1 MLTSNMELKET
12 YRLAFPDIPNPSY
25 THVSYGLDLPGAC
38 AKHVESTFKCK
49 RPYII
54 ASNSLA
60 KNTDYLRTLQDA
72 MGENLAD
79 MDCIKLRTP
88 VDDLL
93 PFMEDMKA
101 K

>member
-25 THVSYGLDLPGAC
+25 THVSYGLDFPGAC

-49 RPYII
+49 RAYII

-72 MGENLAD
+72 MGENLAGTWIASNHVPPW
-79 MDCIKLRTP
+79 MISCHSWRT
-88 VDDLL
+88 
-93 PFMEDMKA
+93 
-101 K
+101 